1 MQLFNKNYTCCKNIA
16 KNHNIRKNI
25 KNERVNLM
33 ASAVEGFV
41 DYPTWDLSDLY
52 NVVNDPKITQ
62 DFTNVG
68 HQIDDF
74 VNLYTNA
81 TFEGPLLL
89 QAIESYQQISE
100 TLGKLST
107 FAVLQYYSDL
117 NNSDFCATY
126 QSVQEKI
133 TLLAAKLVFFSLAI
147 SKLSDESVK
156 KSISAAPGLK
166 HFAHYLNIARQYQP
180 HQLSE
185 ELERYAV
192 EKSVTGRS
200 AWVRLYDETLASMKL
215 SYNAETLPLEAVI
228 TKMGDKNP
236 DTRKKAAHALNNGL
250 QTQLSLF
257 ATVTN
262 VLAKDKE
269 IDDRWRHFAKPDS
282 SRHLD
287 NQIEPEV
294 VDTLAT
300 CVRQNYANLSHRYY
314 KLKAKMLGMNQLE
327 YWDRNAPLPV
337 DDDAHISW
345 PVARQI
351 VLNAYS
357 SFSPTIANIAQEFFD
372 KNWID
377 VPTRPGKTSGAF
389 SHPAVPSVHPYIL
402 LNYQGRRRDVMTLAH
417 ELGHGVHQ
425 MLARVQGYLL
435 ADTPLTVAETA
446 SVFGEMLT
454 FQHLLSECTNTDQ
467 RKALLAG
474 KIDDMLNTVVR
485 QIAFYHFE
493 QLVHQARSQ
502 GELTTDDLA
511 SIWKRTQEE
520 ALGSA
525 VNIDPITHSFWA
537 YISHFI
543 HSPFYVYA
551 YAFGDCLVNS
561 LYAFYQKQP
570 EGFEEKYIDLL
581 KAGGSKGYADL
592 LQPFG
597 FNLKEAAFW
606 QGGLGMISAMIDQL
620 EGLC

>member
-1 MQLFNKNYTCCKNIA
+1 MSKT
-16 KNHNIRKNI
+16 
-25 KNERVNLM
+25 M
-33 ASAVEGFV
+33 ASAIEGFV
-41 DYPTWDLSDLY
+41 DYPTWNLDDLY
-52 NVVNDPKITQ
+52 KDVNDPKINE
-62 DFTNVG
+62 DFTNIEN
-68 HQIDDF
+68 QINDF
-74 VNLYTNA
+74 VKKYTNA
-81 TFEGPLLL
+81 ELKGTTLLN
-89 QAIESYQQISE
+89 AIKAYQQISE
-100 TLGKLST
+100 ALGKIST
-107 FAVLQYYSDL
+107 FAVLQYYGDL
-117 NNSDFCATY
+117 NNPDFAALF
-126 QSVQEKI
+126 QKVREKI
-133 TLLAAKLVFFSLAI
+133 SLLAAQLVFFSLAV
-147 SKLSDESVK
+147 SKLPETSVNA
-156 KSISAAPGLK
+156 SIKETPELAQ
-166 HFAHYLNIARQYQP
+166 FEHYLKVARQYQP

-192 EKSVTGRS
+192 EKSVTGAE
-200 AWVRLYDETLASMKL
+200 AWIRLYDETLASMQL
-215 SYNAETLPLEAVI
+215 SFEGENLPLEAVV
-228 TKMGDKNP
+228 TKMGDK
-236 DTRKKAAHALNNGL
+236 DADVRKKAAHSLNNGL

-269 IDDRWRHFAKPDS
+269 IEDRWRQFPTPES

-294 VDTLAT
+294 VATLAN

-314 KLKAKMLGMNQLE
+314 KLKAKMLGMNRLE

-345 PVARQI
+345 PEARHI
-351 VLNAYS
+351 VLNAYN
-357 SFSPTIANIAQEFFD
+357 SFSPTVANIAQEFFD
-372 KNWID
+372 KDWID

-425 MLARVQGYLL
+425 MLAREQGYLL
-435 ADTPLTVAETA
+435 ADTPLTLAETA

-454 FQHLLSECTNTDQ
+454 FQHLLSECKNIDQ

-474 KIDDMLNTVVR
+474 KIDDMINTVVR

-493 QLVHQARSQ
+493 QHVHQARSQ

-511 SIWKRTQEE
+511 NIWKRTQEE
-520 ALGSA
+520 ALGSS
-525 VNIDPITHSFWA
+525 VHIDPVTHSFWA

-543 HSPFYVYA
+543 HTPFYVYA

-561 LYAFYQKQP
+561 LYAFYQKHP
-570 EGFEEKYIDLL
+570 EGFETKYLNLL

-597 FNLKEAAFW
+597 FNLKEPTFW
-606 QGGLGMISAMIDQL
+606 EGGLKMISNMIDEL
-620 EGLC
+620 ESLC

>member
-1 MQLFNKNYTCCKNIA
+1 
-16 KNHNIRKNI
+16 
-25 KNERVNLM
+25 M
-33 ASAVEGFV
+33 ANTVEGFV

-52 NVVNDPKITQ
+52 KGVDDPKISQ
-62 DFTNVG
+62 DFIEIEKHV
-68 HQIDDF
+68 DDF
-74 VNLYTNA
+74 VKKYTNV
-81 TFEGPLLL
+81 TFEGSVLLE
-89 QAIESYQQISE
+89 AIKSYQQISE
-100 TLGKLST
+100 SLGKIST
-107 FAVLQYYSDL
+107 FAVLQYYGDL
-117 NNSDFCATY
+117 NNVDISALY

-133 TLLAAKLVFFSLAI
+133 CLISSKIVFFGLSLAKLSE
-147 SKLSDESVK
+147 ESVK
-156 KSISAAPGLK
+156 TSIKACPELAHFEHFLK
-166 HFAHYLNIARQYQP
+166 IARQYQP

-200 AWVRLYDETLASMKL
+200 AWVRLYDETLATMKL
-215 SYNAETLPLEAVI
+215 SFDGESLPLEAVVN
-228 TKMGDKNP
+228 KMSDK
-236 DTRKKAAHALNNGL
+236 DADVRKRAAHSLNAGL
-250 QTQLSLF
+250 QTQFSLF
-257 ATVTN
+257 TTVTN

-269 IDDRWRHFAKPDS
+269 IDDRWRHFAKSDS

-294 VDTLAT
+294 VETLST
-300 CVRQNYANLSHRYY
+300 CVRQNYASLSHRYY
-314 KLKAKMLGMNQLE
+314 KLKAKMLGVNRLE
-327 YWDRNAPLPV
+327 YWDRNAPLPI

-357 SFSPTIANIAQEFFD
+357 RFSPTIADIAQEFFD

-377 VPTRPGKTSGAF
+377 VPTRTGKTSGAF

-425 MLARVQGYLL
+425 MLARSQGYLL

-454 FQHLLSECTNTDQ
+454 FQHLLSECKNTEE

-474 KIDDMLNTVVR
+474 KIDDMINTVVR

-493 QLVHQARSQ
+493 QLVHQARSL
-502 GELTTDDLA
+502 GELTSDDLA

-525 VNIDPITHSFWA
+525 VNVDPITHSFWA

-543 HSPFYVYA
+543 HTPFYVYA

-561 LYAFYQKQP
+561 LYAFYQKYP
-570 EGFEEKYIDLL
+570 EGFESKYIELL

-592 LQPFG
+592 LRPFG
-597 FNLKEAAFW
+597 FNLKEEKFW
-606 QGGLGMISAMIDQL
+606 EGGLKMISSLIDEL
-620 EGLC
+620 EELC